1 MSDFRPN
8 VAQGKEEGES
18 ALGLDGENGRGEKRS
33 SLYDTQKRMALLVLK
48 RLERTAAGLD
58 YSDSFTR
65 LRLGL
70 HQALN
75 RGFFW

>member
-1 MSDFRPN
+1 MSATRTLKCLLLRSN
-8 VAQGKEEGES
+8 QG
-18 ALGLDGENGRGEKRS
+18 
-33 SLYDTQKRMALLVLK
+33 SLYMASLATINVSRINTIHRTNGFLSVE
-48 RLERTAAGLD
+48 RFVRTAACLD

-70 HQALN
+70 HQVLN